1 MRRLAPYIPI
11 AAFAIVA
18 IILPLFVRDL
28 TFLMQML
35 LSMIVVVGLTL
46 FMGYAGQASLGQSA
60 FVAVGALTVGVLCRQ
75 LGLPPVVGLLAAPV
89 VAGAFAVA
97 IGAPLLRLRGHYLAF
112 GTLAVLLLVHLVMST
127 VPLFGGGVG
136 IMGIP
141 PLLPGGQ
148 LGYVYLAVGILVI
161 ALVVSQHLVASRF
174 GRGMR
179 ALRGSET
186 AAASSGVPVLRSKIQ
201 VFGLSAVFAGFAGA
215 LSAFFIPFVSQDSF
229 PASKSFEYVI
239 MAVVGGIGSLW
250 GGIVGVLVIAVLLQ
264 VLNVLSTM
272 PGLPATAGPTL
283 QYAGYAIV
291 LVVVLLFLPDGIVPS
306 IQKAWRRRVA
316 SRKEK
321 ASWRTSVSAHR

>member
-1 MRRLAPYIPI
+1 MRRLVPYIPI
-11 AAFAIVA
+11 AGFAVA
-18 IILPLFVRDL
+18 ALVVPLLMRDL
-28 TFLMQML
+28 TFVMQTL
-35 LSMIVVVGLTL
+35 LAMIVVVGLTL
-46 FMGYAGQASLGQSA
+46 FMGYAGQASLGQAA

-75 LGLPPVVGLLAAPV
+75 LGLPPVVGLIAAPV
-89 VAGAFAVA
+89 IAGTFAVV

-148 LGYVYLAVGILVI
+148 LGYVYLAIGILVA
-161 ALVVSQHLVASRF
+161 ALVVSQHLIDSRF

-201 VFGLSAVFAGFAGA
+201 VFALSAVFAGFAGA

-272 PGLPATAGPTL
+272 PGLPATAGTTL
-283 QYAGYAIV
+283 QFAGYAVV

-306 IQKAWRRRVA
+306 IQKWWRRR
-316 SRKEK
+316 K
-321 ASWRTSVSAHR
+321 ARLVVPSAG

>member
-1 MRRLAPYIPI
+1 MRRLTPYIPI
-11 AAFAIVA
+11 AAFAVAALIV
-18 IILPLFVRDL
+18 PLLMRDL
-28 TFLMQML
+28 TFVMQTL

-46 FMGYAGQASLGQSA
+46 FMGYAGQASLGQAA

-75 LGLPPVVGLLAAPV
+75 LGLPPLVGLVAAPMI
-89 VAGAFAVA
+89 AGVFAVA

-112 GTLAVLLLVHLVMST
+112 GTLAVLLLVHLMMST

-141 PLLPGGQ
+141 ALLPGGQ
-148 LGYVYLAVGILVI
+148 LGYVYLAVGILVF
-161 ALVVSQHLVASRF
+161 ALVVSQHLVDSRF

-201 VFGLSAVFAGFAGA
+201 VFALSAVFAGFAGA

-264 VLNVLSTM
+264 VLNVLSTT
-272 PGLPATAGPTL
+272 PGLPATAGTTL
-283 QYAGYAIV
+283 QFAGYAVV

-306 IQKAWRRRVA
+306 IQKAWRRRRA
-316 SRKEK
+316 RL
-321 ASWRTSVSAHR
+321 ALRGAGGAPATG

>member
-1 MRRLAPYIPI
+1 MRRLVPYIPI
-11 AAFAIVA
+11 AAFGVAALIV
-18 IILPLFVRDL
+18 PLLMRDL
-28 TFLMQML
+28 TFVMQTL

-46 FMGYAGQASLGQSA
+46 FMGYAGQASLGQAA

-75 LGLPPVVGLLAAPV
+75 FGLPPVVGLIAAPV
-89 VAGAFAVA
+89 IAGVFAVV

-148 LGYVYLAVGILVI
+148 LGYVYLAIGILVG
-161 ALVVSQHLVASRF
+161 ALIVSQHLVDSRF

-201 VFGLSAVFAGFAGA
+201 VFALSAVFAGFAGA

-264 VLNVLSTM
+264 VLNALSTM
-272 PGLPATAGPTL
+272 PGLPATAGTTL

-291 LVVVLLFLPDGIVPS
+291 LIVVLLFLPDGIVPS
-306 IQKAWRRRVA
+306 IQKAWRRRTA
-316 SRKEK
+316 K
-321 ASWRTSVSAHR
+321 A

>member
-1 MRRLAPYIPI
+1 MRRLVPYIPI
-11 AAFAIVA
+11 AAFAVAALIV
-18 IILPLFVRDL
+18 PLLMRDL
-28 TFLMQML
+28 TFVMQTL

-46 FMGYAGQASLGQSA
+46 FMGYAGQASLGQAA

-75 LGLPPVVGLLAAPV
+75 LGLPPVVGLISAPV
-89 VAGAFAVA
+89 IAGVFAVV

-148 LGYVYLAVGILVI
+148 LGYVYLAIGILVG
-161 ALVVSQHLVASRF
+161 ALVVSQHLVDSRF

-201 VFGLSAVFAGFAGA
+201 VFALSAVFAGFAGA

-264 VLNVLSTM
+264 VLNALSTM
-272 PGLPATAGPTL
+272 PGLPATAGTTL

-306 IQKAWRRRVA
+306 IQKAWRRRTA
-316 SRKEK
+316 K
-321 ASWRTSVSAHR
+321 A

>member
-1 MRRLAPYIPI
+1 MRRLVPYIPI
-11 AAFAIVA
+11 AAFGVAALIV
-18 IILPLFVRDL
+18 PLFMRDL
-28 TFLMQML
+28 TFVMQTV

-46 FMGYAGQASLGQSA
+46 FMGYAGQASLGQAA

-75 LGLPPVVGLLAAPV
+75 LGMPPVVGLIAAPV
-89 VAGAFAVA
+89 IAGIFAVV

-148 LGYVYLAVGILVI
+148 LGYVYLAIGILVG
-161 ALVVSQHLVASRF
+161 ALVVSQHLIDSRF

-201 VFGLSAVFAGFAGA
+201 VFALSAVFAGFAGA

-272 PGLPATAGPTL
+272 PGLPATAGTTL
-283 QYAGYAIV
+283 QFAGYAVV

-306 IQKAWRRRVA
+306 IQKWWRRRTARPTVV
-316 SRKEK
+316 
-321 ASWRTSVSAHR
+321 TTG

>member
-1 MRRLAPYIPI
+1 MRRLAPYIPV
-11 AAFAIVA
+11 AAFAVA
-18 IILPLFVRDL
+18 ALILPLLVRDR
-28 TFLMQML
+28 TFLMQTL

-46 FMGYAGQASLGQSA
+46 FMGYAGQASLGQAA

-75 LGLPPVVGLLAAPV
+75 LGLPPVLGLLAAPV
-89 VAGAFAVA
+89 VAGAFAVL

-141 PLLPGGQ
+141 QLLPGGQ
-148 LGYVYLAVGILVI
+148 LGYVYLAVAILVA
-161 ALVVSQHLVASRF
+161 ALVVSQHLVDSRF

-186 AAASSGVPVLRSKIQ
+186 AAASSGVPVLRSKIK
-201 VFGLSAVFAGFAGA
+201 VFALAAVFAGFAGA

-250 GGIVGVLVIAVLLQ
+250 GGVVGVLVISLLLQ
-264 VLNVLSTM
+264 ALSVLSTM

-283 QYAGYAIV
+283 QYAGYGVV

-316 SRKEK
+316 SRKGI
-321 ASWRTSVSAHR
+321 TS

>member
-1 MRRLAPYIPI
+1 MRRLVPYIPI
-11 AAFAIVA
+11 AAFAVAALIV
-18 IILPLFVRDL
+18 PLFMRDL
-28 TFLMQML
+28 TFVMQTL

-46 FMGYAGQASLGQSA
+46 FMGYAGQASLGQAA

-75 LGLPPVVGLLAAPV
+75 FGLPPAVGLIAAPV
-89 VAGAFAVA
+89 VAGVFAIV

-148 LGYVYLAVGILVI
+148 LGYVYLAIGILVG
-161 ALVVSQHLVASRF
+161 ALVVSQHLVDSRF

-186 AAASSGVPVLRSKIQ
+186 AAASSGVPVLRSKIN
-201 VFGLSAVFAGFAGA
+201 VFALSAVFAGFAGA

-272 PGLPATAGPTL
+272 PGLPATAGTTL
-283 QYAGYAIV
+283 QFAGYAIV

-306 IQKAWRRRVA
+306 IQKWWRRRNA
-316 SRKEK
+316 RLTPI
-321 ASWRTSVSAHR
+321 AA

>member
-1 MRRLAPYIPI
+1 MRRLVPYIPI
-11 AAFAIVA
+11 AAFAVAALIV
-18 IILPLFVRDL
+18 PLFMRDL
-28 TFLMQML
+28 TFVMQTL

-46 FMGYAGQASLGQSA
+46 FMGYAGQASLGQAA

-75 LGLPPVVGLLAAPV
+75 FGLPPVVGLIAAPV
-89 VAGAFAVA
+89 VAGVFAIV

-148 LGYVYLAVGILVI
+148 LGYVYLAIGILVG
-161 ALVVSQHLVASRF
+161 ALVVSQHLVDSRF

-186 AAASSGVPVLRSKIQ
+186 AAASSGVPVLRSKIN
-201 VFGLSAVFAGFAGA
+201 VFALSAVFAGFAGA
-215 LSAFFIPFVSQDSF
+215 LS
-229 PASKSFEYVI
+229 ASKSFEYVI

-272 PGLPATAGPTL
+272 PGLPATAGTTL
-283 QYAGYAIV
+283 QFAGYAIV

-306 IQKAWRRRVA
+306 IQKWWRRRNA
-316 SRKEK
+316 RLTPI
-321 ASWRTSVSAHR
+321 AA